1 MTTPSPTVAPS
12 PVRPF
17 YWSVRRELWEH
28 RSIFIAPL
36 AAAGVVLFGFLIS
49 TRGLIR
55 AMDHLV
61 GQDPINQA
69 RMLAAPF
76 GFAAMVVI
84 VTAAI
89 VGVAYTLGALYGER
103 RDRSILFWKSLPVSD
118 LVTVLAKVFVVMVV
132 LPMVTAVV
140 IIALQL
146 VMMLVSTAILMANGP
161 DASLLWARLP
171 LLQMWLVTLY
181 GLAAMSLWYAPIW
194 AWNLLVSGWARRV
207 TFLWAVLPPIGL
219 CVIEFI
225 AFQTSYLSEL
235 LHDRLGGFKEAFN
248 NTAPGGFL
256 GLVHMDP
263 VGFLT
268 TPGLWG
274 GLIVAAG
281 FLAATVWQR
290 RYREPI

>member
-1 MTTPSPTVAPS
+1 MTTPPPPVAPS

-36 AAAGVVLFGFLIS
+36 GAAIFVLFGFLIS

-61 GQDPINQA
+61 GQDPITQA

-84 VTAAI
+84 VTTAI
-89 VGVAYTLGALYGER
+89 VGIAYSLGALYNER

-118 LVTVLAKVFVVMVV
+118 LVTVLAKAFVPMVILPVVAFAVIVGMQLIMMVV
-132 LPMVTAVV
+132 
-140 IIALQL
+140 
-146 VMMLVSTAILMANGP
+146 STMILLANGP
-161 DASLLWARLP
+161 NATLLWARLP
-171 LLQMWLVTLY
+171 LLQMWLITIY

-219 CVIEFI
+219 CVVEFI
-225 AFQTSYLSEL
+225 AFQTTYLSDL
-235 LHDRLGGFKEAFN
+235 LHDRLRGFDEAFSDK
-248 NTAPGGFL
+248 TPGGFL

-281 FLAATVWQR
+281 FLAGAVWQR